1 VGVIFKTHTPGER
14 ALDDKKTG
22 REPEKTSLQEREE
35 DTDSRGEPSTEN
47 YAEHLARVTPNA
59 DSSKALLKARY
70 KARHDAE
77 QDANHDDTDTD

>member
-1 VGVIFKTHTPGER
+1 MGVICITHTPGEIT
-14 ALDDKKTG
+14 LDDKRPG
-22 REPEKTSLQEREE
+22 REPEEISLQERKDE
-35 DTDSRGEPSTEN
+35 TDSQGEPSTES

-77 QDANHDDTDTD
+77 QDADHNKTDTH